1 MAGLGAKCEFESTLH
16 LLGQKHVLSILR
28 YLSDNK
34 NAGFNELQK
43 ALAVN
48 RRTLTQ
54 RLRQLVREGLLD
66 RRELHQIPPRVEYS
80 LTVKARELVQIF
92 STIRDWNAKYKGQTT
107 QPEEEYVLARTKR

>member
-1 MAGLGAKCEFESTLH
+1 LRDKCQFESTLH

-34 NAGFNELQK
+34 TAGFNELQK
-43 ALAVN
+43 ALAIN

-66 RRELHQIPPRVEYS
+66 RRAFHQIPPRVEYS
-80 LTVKARELVQIF
+80 LTVKALELVRIF
-92 STIRDWNAKYKGQTT
+92 STIRDWDAKYRVQAT
-107 QPEEEYVLARTKR
+107 QPEEDYVLAQTKR